1 MAIKKTTSYG
11 ILSNRDASAGNSKI
25 VDIPDAPTIGTATA
39 GIESAT
45 VTYTASLTGGTGTTF
60 TALSNPGSITATGS
74 SPITVS
80 GLTASTAYTF
90 TIKAGNTTGDSAY
103 SSASNSIT
111 TLSSPAAYE
120 SIATV
125 LVGPAGASNISF
137 TSIPS
142 TYKHLQLRMYNRT
155 NRSYNGNTVDAVNIK
170 LDGNLYTKLH
180 RLAGDGS
187 AAYSGVATD
196 GFYTAQNGSS
206 GTTNPGWGAQVFDLL
221 DYSNTNKNKVG
232 RLIGGF
238 DPSIGGGYVQLSS
251 WLWAT
256 TTTPTSID
264 IYSVTD
270 SSFYQYSSFALYG
283 IRG

>member
-1 MAIKKTTSYG
+1 MATNRTSPKKG
-11 ILSNRDASAGNSKI
+11 KVL
-25 VDIPDAPTIGTATA
+25 DIPANAPTIGTPTA
-39 GIESAT
+39 GAAQISVAFT
-45 VTYTASLTGGTGTTF
+45 APSSDIGGPIQTYRAVSSPDSITGTGT
-60 TALSNPGSITATGS
+60 S
-74 SPITVS
+74 SPIVVT
-80 GLTASTAYTF
+80 GLTNGTSYTF
-90 TIKAGNTTGDSAY
+90 TVAAGNATGYGPY
-103 SSASNSIT
+103 SSASAS
-111 TLSSPAAYE
+111 AAPLDPLAYQ

-125 LVGPAGASNISF
+125 LVGAAGASNISF

-155 NRSYNGNTVDAVNIK
+155 NRSYSGNTVDAVNIK

-180 RLAGDGS
+180 RLQGDGVS
-187 AAYSGVATD
+187 AGSYVATD
-196 GFYTAQNGSS
+196 GFYTAQNGSG

-232 RLIGGF
+232 RLIGGY

-270 SSFYQYSSFALYG
+270 SLFLQYSSFALYG
-283 IRG
+283 IKG